1 MGHFDGK
8 KWQCACAVSRDRVV
22 GVIQNHIF
30 GSSDSNLPVHY
41 ITFMGPQRRL
51 REFTWEHPIAKRFA
65 AENFPSP
72 VKRGLQN
79 GGFRKLR
86 GLNVNFF
93 VF

>member
-1 MGHFDGK
+1 
-8 KWQCACAVSRDRVV
+8 
-22 GVIQNHIF
+22 
-30 GSSDSNLPVHY
+30 
-41 ITFMGPQRRL
+41 MGPQRRL

-86 GLNVNFF
+86 GLNVNFLF
-93 VF
+93 SNPEKAHPSAELRRLRGLSCGALEEPKKEAE